1 MNLPRPVTL
10 TIAPVRKSI
19 RVNTRQARAFE
30 VFTGSLGR
38 WWPKKTFGSSPLKS
52 IVFEQHLGGRWYEL
66 GEDGTETTVGHI
78 LAWEPPHRFVVTWT
92 VSCTWTLAPGAASE
106 VEVRF
111 IAEGPDA
118 TRIELEHRL
127 FEAMGEPGA
136 NIREEVDGGWLTLLE
151 LFKAEAERQPQ
162 GAER

>member
-1 MNLPRPVTL
+1 MNDTRPIPI

-30 VFTGSLGR
+30 VFTASLGR
-38 WWPKKTFGSSPLKS
+38 WWPKKTFGASPLKS
-52 IVFEQHLGGRWYEL
+52 IVFEPRLGGRWYEL

-78 LAWEPPHRFVVTWT
+78 LVWEPPHRFVVTWE
-92 VSCTWTLAPGAASE
+92 VSCTWKLDSGAASE

-111 IAEGPDA
+111 IAEGEDV

-127 FEAMGEPGA
+127 FERTGGAGA
-136 NIREEVDGGWLTLLE
+136 NIREEVNGGWLALLE
-151 LFKAEAERQPQ
+151 LFKAEAER
-162 GAER
+162 